1 MKKIEMKYKK
11 IFLILLG
18 IIIVFLD
25 QITKYTLMGKN
36 LTIIPN
42 ILNFTYTENTGVAFG
57 IGANNIFLTIIVN
70 IIVLGVIIDCI
81 RKNQTD
87 FKILIPLILIFSGGV
102 GNLIDRIFRGYV
114 IDFIDINL
122 FNFPNFNIAD
132 ICITIGIIFLIII
145 ILNLTKNDTKNKN
158 FSQNVHKIDFF
169 WYNLKENKKRK

>member
-1 MKKIEMKYKK
+1 MKHKK
-11 IFLILLG
+11 TFLILLG

-25 QITKYTLMGKN
+25 QITKYILIGKN

-132 ICITIGIIFLIII
+132 ICITTGIIFLIII
-145 ILNLTKNDTKNKN
+145 IIKLTKNDTEK
-158 FSQNVHKIDFF
+158 
-169 WYNLKENKKRK
+169 

>member
-1 MKKIEMKYKK
+1 MKKLEMKYKK

-169 WYNLKENKKRK
+169 

>member
-1 MKKIEMKYKK
+1 MKMKYKK

-169 WYNLKENKKRK
+169 

>member
-1 MKKIEMKYKK
+1 MLQAVTFAVIA
-11 IFLILLG
+11 FLTVI
-18 IIIVFLD
+18 D

-87 FKILIPLILIFSGGV
+87 FKILIPLVLIFSGGV

-132 ICITIGIIFLIII
+132 ICITTGIIFLIII
-145 ILNLTKNDTKNKN
+145 IIKLTKNDTEK
-158 FSQNVHKIDFF
+158 
-169 WYNLKENKKRK
+169 

>member
-1 MKKIEMKYKK
+1 MKKLEMKYKK

-87 FKILIPLILIFSGGV
+87 FKF
-102 GNLIDRIFRGYV
+102 
-114 IDFIDINL
+114 
-122 FNFPNFNIAD
+122 
-132 ICITIGIIFLIII
+132 
-145 ILNLTKNDTKNKN
+145 
-158 FSQNVHKIDFF
+158 
-169 WYNLKENKKRK
+169 

>member
-1 MKKIEMKYKK
+1 MKMKYKK

>member
-1 MKKIEMKYKK
+1 MKKLEMKYKK

-114 IDFIDINL
+114 IDFIDIKL

-169 WYNLKENKKRK
+169 

>member
-1 MKKIEMKYKK
+1 MKKIKMKYKK

-18 IIIVFLD
+18 IIIAFLD
-25 QITKYTLMGKN
+25 QITKYILIGKN

-42 ILNFTYTENTGVAFG
+42 ILDFTYTKNTGVAFG
-57 IGANNIFLTIIVN
+57 IGANNIFLIIVVN
-70 IIVLGVIIDCI
+70 IIILGVIIDCI
-81 RKNQTD
+81 RKKQTN

-102 GNLIDRIFRGYV
+102 SNLIDRIFRGYV

-145 ILNLTKNDTKNKN
+145 IIKLTKNDTEK
-158 FSQNVHKIDFF
+158 
-169 WYNLKENKKRK
+169 

>member
-1 MKKIEMKYKK
+1 MKKLEMKYKK
-11 IFLILLG
+11 IFLILLV

-25 QITKYTLMGKN
+25 QITKYILIGKN
-36 LTIIPN
+36 FTIIPN

-169 WYNLKENKKRK
+169 